1 MLEIK
6 NLSKSFHENKVLD
19 HINLKIEKGDVVG
32 IISPS
37 GTGKSTLLRCINQLE
52 IPEEGEAVFGGK
64 TVDLSKNTKTAWNS
78 VRLRAW
84 CSRDFI
90 CLRKRQRWKMLG
102 KVLWLFR
109 KRAKQ
114 LL

>member
-37 GTGKSTLLRCINQLE
+37 GTVKSTLLRCINLKMHQPVGDPGGGGGSFWWKNGRSFQKTQRQPG
-52 IPEEGEAVFGGK
+52 IP
-64 TVDLSKNTKTAWNS
+64 
-78 VRLRAW
+78 
-84 CSRDFI
+84 
-90 CLRKRQRWKMLG
+90 
-102 KVLWLFR
+102 
-109 KRAKQ
+109 
-114 LL
+114 